1 VSIMTPKLYTDG
13 ACRGNPGDG
22 ACAWNLVKDDTILFS
37 TAVYVGHCTNN
48 IAEYCAVLYGLISLI
63 PSDVKELIVTSDS
76 ELIVNQLTGT
86 YQCNKP
92 ELNFYRV
99 QILEIV
105 KQHFKSVKFEH
116 VPRTDRFIGDC
127 DRLCN
132 ERLDQINKE
141 KDYGII

>member
-1 VSIMTPKLYTDG
+1 MTYKLYTDG

-22 ACAWNLVKDDTILFS
+22 ACAWNLVKDDTSLFS
-37 TAVYVGHCTNN
+37 TSIYVGHCTNN
-48 IAEYCAVLYGLISLI
+48 IAEYCAVLYGLVSLI
-63 PSDVKELIVTSDS
+63 PSDVRELIVTSDS
-76 ELIVNQLTGT
+76 ELIVNQLTGR

-105 KQHFKSVKFEH
+105 KQHFKSVQFEH
-116 VPRTDRFIGDC
+116 APRTDRFIAEC

-132 ERLDQINKE
+132 ERLDQVKKE
-141 KDYGII
+141 TS